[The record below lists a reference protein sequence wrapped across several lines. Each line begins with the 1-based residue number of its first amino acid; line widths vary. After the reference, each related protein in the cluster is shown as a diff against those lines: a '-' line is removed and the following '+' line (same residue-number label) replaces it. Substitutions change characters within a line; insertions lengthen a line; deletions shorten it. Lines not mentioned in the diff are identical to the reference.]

1 MEQNNN
7 PFIKE
12 NYLICHKKNIAFD
25 IDIAITK
32 LLFLSEMKSC
42 AKPDCTRF
50 RNACSNSKVQTAHWG
65 LIFNHQYLIV
75 FYVCVISI
83 WTCLCFSSVFIVFLV
98 FPAYHDQSHKGEGL
112 HPSHYVPPAI
122 LVNSHSQAPHI
133 LCICMLVSQ
142 IHSENKSQIYEL
154 LMSQIHSENKSK
166 VWVGEST
173 SSLHCSQGWNQQ
185 DCPALDL

>member
-50 RNACSNSKVQTAHWG
+50 KNACSNSKVQTAHWG

-75 FYVCVISI
+75 FYSCHFYLNLLIFQFCFHCLFSFFQHIMTKVIKGRDP
-83 WTCLCFSSVFIVFLV
+83 TSVIMYCRL
-98 FPAYHDQSHKGEGL
+98 Y
-112 HPSHYVPPAI
+112 
-122 LVNSHSQAPHI
+122 
-133 LCICMLVSQ
+133 
-142 IHSENKSQIYEL
+142 
-154 LMSQIHSENKSK
+154 
-166 VWVGEST
+166 
-173 SSLHCSQGWNQQ
+173 
-185 DCPALDL
+185 